1 MNPWQTTYITD
12 CKHLSIHILWGRI
25 SRWRYLRFIFCL
37 CSLVEWTLSQDSYW
51 CTLLPSPSNCWSIWK
66 KEQHNY
72 YQILSKQTLRS
83 KHGRRNKLS
92 NNEKLFSSVMYMIN
106 IPLTI
111 KKHNQIIIEFLAT
124 SWLTKIARAEH
135 HHEHSSEHKK
145 IEPIF
150 SRMN

>member
-92 NNEKLFSSVMYMIN
+92 NNEKIVLLCHVHDKHTIN
-106 IPLTI
+106 YQEAQPNHHRILSNKLTD
-111 KKHNQIIIEFLAT
+111 KNRWCRTPPWTL
-124 SWLTKIARAEH
+124 
-135 HHEHSSEHKK
+135 
-145 IEPIF
+145 
-150 SRMN
+150 